1 MGLQTIVYAVICF
14 CILVMIH
21 ELGHFFAAKITG
33 IQVNELSLGMGPL
46 LLKHQGKETLYSL
59 RLFPIGGFC
68 SMEGEDEESENVR
81 AFNRKPALARAF
93 VVVAGALMNLLL
105 AIVILSCIAGHIG
118 VATTRIDAVS
128 QEGTAYAAGVLPGD
142 EILEVDGEKVS
153 FFADVRAG
161 IQKADEEV
169 NLVLLRDGKKVY
181 MAVPVEKDE
190 QGVAVIGINAV
201 ISKSPMKALR
211 YGSRATVE
219 MGREMLSYFGQLF
232 TGESSVQDLTGP
244 VGIVS
249 AIGTQA
255 KRGFIYV
262 ANLLAMIS
270 LNLAIINML
279 PLPALDGGR
288 LLFII
293 INALTGRAVSEE
305 TEGKIHFA
313 GMMLLFGLMA
323 YVLIL
328 DVGRLL

>member
-1 MGLQTIVYAVICF
+1 
-14 CILVMIH
+14 
-21 ELGHFFAAKITG
+21 
-33 IQVNELSLGMGPL
+33 
-46 LLKHQGKETLYSL
+46 
-59 RLFPIGGFC
+59 
-68 SMEGEDEESENVR
+68 
-81 AFNRKPALARAF
+81 
-93 VVVAGALMNLLL
+93 
-105 AIVILSCIAGHIG
+105 
-118 VATTRIDAVS
+118 
-128 QEGTAYAAGVLPGD
+128 
-142 EILEVDGEKVS
+142 
-153 FFADVRAG
+153 
-161 IQKADEEV
+161 
-169 NLVLLRDGKKVY
+169 
-181 MAVPVEKDE
+181 
-190 QGVAVIGINAV
+190 
-201 ISKSPMKALR
+201 
-211 YGSRATVE
+211 
-219 MGREMLSYFGQLF
+219 MLSYFGQLF